1 MSAWVL
7 DAAHQ
12 WPNTEFVG
20 LDVVPI
26 QPKLDRGLDP
36 SIHARIRWVT
46 SNFLQPLPF
55 PDGSFDFVRGVN
67 IARGVPESKWTFL
80 FEEVARVLKQGGKVE
95 IVAENIVFPYIPR
108 AISQA
113 TSPTI
118 DTPVQPY
125 FGLPRHEHILLE
137 ELFFDVFSSR
147 FINVSPVRII
157 PSSMNI
163 SLRNV
168 VEVPIHIPSKSPTT
182 DNDPRGESI
191 PTTPD
196 YTHGKASSIPFPAAS
211 DSPCHLFDWAN
222 ELRAW
227 QAVLGC
233 KEAMWEELEKKTKE
247 DRDIKE
253 TGEDLLRSL
262 PWSKE
267 ERELRPR
274 QLFELLF
281 LRYER
286 EMRKCISISTA
297 LRKRLGWSAGKH
309 EHEYGV
315 FDENF
320 DWLDRESRYFAGEDE
335 STRHMSCFL
344 AQKGDKF
351 SLQV

>member
-1 MSAWVL
+1 
-7 DAAHQ
+7 
-12 WPNTEFVG
+12 
-20 LDVVPI
+20 
-26 QPKLDRGLDP
+26 
-36 SIHARIRWVT
+36 
-46 SNFLQPLPF
+46 
-55 PDGSFDFVRGVN
+55 
-67 IARGVPESKWTFL
+67 
-80 FEEVARVLKQGGKVE
+80 
-95 IVAENIVFPYIPR
+95 
-108 AISQA
+108 
-113 TSPTI
+113 
-118 DTPVQPY
+118 
-125 FGLPRHEHILLE
+125 
-137 ELFFDVFSSR
+137 
-147 FINVSPVRII
+147 
-157 PSSMNI
+157 MNI

-320 DWLDRESRYFAGEDE
+320 DWLDRESRYASITNCLCHSPQFGSISRLDVFERRHLQPRDSPIALVVNRATIGMPNT
-335 STRHMSCFL
+335 STIKISIYASRLSVTIP
-344 AQKGDKF
+344 Q
-351 SLQV
+351 